1 MNFFTDVLFLFVY
14 ILIMLSLKMPD
25 VINTDYII
33 HKLQIF
39 IEIFMFYYV
48 VKLMS
53 RVYND
58 CKILPWTIMQQSFT
72 MGLYCVI
79 GYSIYVD
86 LLHMDKTCSL
96 FGDITQVDPM
106 KRHVIISF
114 IMILFVIIVQAISVI
129 FGSSNN
135 KCFN

>member
-1 MNFFTDVLFLFVY
+1 
-14 ILIMLSLKMPD
+14 MPD